1 LRAAREK
8 SPGIAVT
15 QPDGTAGSD
24 AGGEGKG
31 ECSQSV

>member
-1 LRAAREK
+1 M
-8 SPGIAVT
+8 T

-31 ECSQSV
+31 ECSQSYYVCSH